1 MDLPGT
7 VVVLAEDT
15 TVLLEVTVG
24 AGGIEAARGAVGPKG
39 IVGPSGTE
47 RLAGVLVK
55 VEVPA
60 TLARV
65 GVARLR
71 SRDVSGS
78 WIENNT

>member
-1 MDLPGT
+1 M
-7 VVVLAEDT
+7 VVLAEDT

-24 AGGIEAARGAVGPKG
+24 AGGIEEARGADGPKG

-60 TLARV
+60 TLASV

-78 WIENNT
+78 WLESNT